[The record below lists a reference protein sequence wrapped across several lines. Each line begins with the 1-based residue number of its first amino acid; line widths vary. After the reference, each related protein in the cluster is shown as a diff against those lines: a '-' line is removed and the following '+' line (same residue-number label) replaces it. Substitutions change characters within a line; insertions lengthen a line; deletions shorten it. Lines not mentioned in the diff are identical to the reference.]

1 MHFSELEPYL
11 KLQFSALEYEYLLEK
26 NFKQNILIK

>member
-26 NFKQNILIK
+26 ILNKIS